1 MHPARYAG
9 NINRVN
15 KQFDLFI
22 QLNDLRQYSI
32 DFSYINTYNTFYLE
46 ESDNV
51 KLSDLITSTEDHL
64 NNELQRFSNITDS
77 KISSQKALQ

>member
-15 KQFDLFI
+15 EQFDLFI

-77 KISSQKALQ
+77 KKKKKKALQ

>member
-1 MHPARYAG
+1 MHSARYAG

-15 KQFDLFI
+15 EQFDLFI

-64 NNELQRFSNITDS
+64 NNELQRFSNITHS

>member
-15 KQFDLFI
+15 EQFDLFI